1 MAALKA
7 LLIAE
12 RFRFYQRSQAVD
24 TFLDQAL
31 RDRFVCGLT
40 AEAAQKKL
48 FAEAN
53 LSMTRALGL
62 ARGMEVAAHDAKELK
77 HSALTSG
84 TSSASNPDSHV
95 YQIAEEQAGS
105 GCHRC
110 GKSDHDGWTC
120 RFKDATCHKCGKTGH
135 IAPVCRNGKAGG
147 GHHRGHKVRET
158 HYVEGQGLP
167 FSTNSEL
174 GMYALSAEN
183 SSSMPMSK
191 WLARC

>member
-7 LLIAE
+7 HFQPKPLLIAE
-12 RFRFYQRSQAVD
+12 RFRFYQRSQAVGESVTDYLAELRRLAITCDFD

-48 FAEAN
+48 LAEAN
-53 LSMTRALGL
+53 LSMTRALEL

-120 RFKDATCHKCGKTGH
+120 KFKDATCHK
-135 IAPVCRNGKAGG
+135 
-147 GHHRGHKVRET
+147 
-158 HYVEGQGLP
+158 Y
-167 FSTNSEL
+167 
-174 GMYALSAEN
+174 
-183 SSSMPMSK
+183 
-191 WLARC
+191 